1 MQALKR
7 AANGYAYEAVPKREQ
22 GAPAG
27 PRRAQPVPRPKTAPK
42 RKRRVY
48 KKIEVSYVVHPRT
61 RQMRRK
67 ALYNCLTIAVCFVML
82 SMVVA
87 SYAKVSALSLE
98 NFEIEQN
105 ILDLEAQV
113 EKSELSIATKCGI
126 DEISKVAENE
136 LDMGFPEESQVEYV
150 ELKQPQT
157 PQQEAVAQ
165 KGWLAQLWDGFI
177 ALF

>member
-7 AANGYAYEAVPKREQ
+7 AANGYAYEALPRREQ
-22 GAPAG
+22 GLPAQ
-27 PRRAQPVPRPKTAPK
+27 PRRAKPVTRPKVAPK

-48 KKIEVSYVVHPRT
+48 KKVEVSYVVHPRT

-67 ALYNCLTIAVCFVML
+67 ALYNCFTIAVCFILL
-82 SMVVA
+82 SVVVA

-113 EKSELSIATKCGI
+113 EKSELAIATKCGI
-126 DEISKVAENE
+126 DEISKVAENN
-136 LDMGFPEESQVEYV
+136 LDMGFPEESQIEYV
-150 ELKQPQT
+150 QLKQPQET
-157 PQQEAVAQ
+157 GQEVAPQ